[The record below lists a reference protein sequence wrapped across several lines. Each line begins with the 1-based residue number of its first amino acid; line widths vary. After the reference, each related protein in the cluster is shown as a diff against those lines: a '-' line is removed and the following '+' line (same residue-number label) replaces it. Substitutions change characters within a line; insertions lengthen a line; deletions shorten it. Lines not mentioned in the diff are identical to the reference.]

1 MLPLFAPLW
10 HDHLMTRRP
19 TLLDV
24 AHAAGVSR
32 ATASRALA
40 GAPSVRADLVRRV
53 RAAAAELDYRTNTA
67 ARALRSGATGSV
79 AVVVP
84 ASELDGQ
91 GGPFVGAPLRGATT
105 TLFARSVQPVLLLDD
120 GRDRAPLHRYLTSG
134 HVDAA
139 VVVLQR
145 ESEPL
150 FAELGDLPLP
160 VVFVG
165 RPTAAM
171 ARALTSVDSD
181 NYGGGRLAARA
192 LLEAGRRRLATIA
205 GPAGD
210 APADERTRGWRD
222 ELAAWDVPPGPVVHG
237 AFTMASGAT
246 AAAQVLRRDPEV
258 DGLFAGSDL
267 MAVGAVRVLES
278 GGRRVPDDVSVVGFD
293 DTVVA
298 ETCDPPLTTVRQ
310 PLRELGERAA
320 ELVLETLDDPAH
332 DPRQELVPTSLI
344 ARDSV

>member
-1 MLPLFAPLW
+1 MASPA
-10 HDHLMTRRP
+10 RP

-24 AHAAGVSR
+24 ARAAGVSR

-40 GAPSVRADLVRRV
+40 GVATVDAALAGRV

-79 AVVVP
+79 ALVAP
-84 ASELDGQ
+84 SSELEGQ
-91 GGPFVGAPLRGATT
+91 GGPFVGAPLRGATAV
-105 TLFARSVQPVLLLDD
+105 LFERSVQPVLLLDD
-120 GRDRAPLHRYLTSG
+120 ARDRAPLLRYLRSG

-165 RPTAAM
+165 RP
-171 ARALTSVDSD
+171 RATMDASLTSVDSD
-181 NYGGGRLAARA
+181 HYGGGRLAARA
-192 LLEAGRRRLATIA
+192 LLEAGRRRLATVA
-205 GPAGD
+205 GPAGY
-210 APADERTRGWRD
+210 APADERARGFRD
-222 ELAAWDVPPGPVVHG
+222 ELAAWDVAPGPVAHG
-237 AFTMASGAT
+237 TFSMSSGA
-246 AAAQVLRRDPEV
+246 AAAAAVLRRDPAL

-267 MAVGAVRVLES
+267 MAVGALRVLES
-278 GGRRVPDDVSVVGFD
+278 GGRRVPADVSVVGFD

-298 ETCDPPLTTVRQ
+298 ETCDPPLTSVRQ
-310 PLRELGERAA
+310 PLRELGARAA
-320 ELVLETLDDPAH
+320 ALVLDVLRDPDAA
-332 DPRQELVPTSLI
+332 PRHVVLPTSLTI
-344 ARDSV
+344 RESV

>member
-1 MLPLFAPLW
+1 MSPHA
-10 HDHLMTRRP
+10 RP

-40 GAPSVRADLVRRV
+40 GRSSVDPVLVQRV
-53 RAAAAELDYRTNTA
+53 RDAADALDYRTNSA

-79 AVVVP
+79 ALVAP
-84 ASELDGQ
+84 SSELEGQ
-91 GGPFVGAPLRGATT
+91 GGPFVGAPLRGATAV
-105 TLFARSVQPVLLLDD
+105 LFARSVQPVLLLDD
-120 GRDRAPLHRYLTSG
+120 GRERAPLLRYLAGG

-150 FAELGDLPLP
+150 FAELGPLPVP

-171 ARALTSVDSD
+171 DDALTSVDSD

-192 LLEAGRRRLATIA
+192 LLEAGRRRVATIA
-205 GPAGD
+205 GPAGY
-210 APADERTRGWRD
+210 APADDRTRGFRD
-222 ELAAWDVPPGPVVHG
+222 ELAAWDVTPGPVVHG
-237 AFTMASGAT
+237 SFSMSSGAS
-246 AAAQVLRRDPEV
+246 AAASVLRRDPHV
-258 DGLFAGSDL
+258 DGVFAGSDL
-267 MAVGAVRVLES
+267 MALGALRVLEA

-298 ETCDPPLTTVRQ
+298 RTCDPPLTSVRQ
-310 PLRELGERAA
+310 PLRELGARAA
-320 ELVLETLDDPAH
+320 ELVLDTLDDPTAPAQH
-332 DPRQELVPTSLI
+332 VLLPTTLTV
-344 ARDSV
+344 RESV

>member
-1 MLPLFAPLW
+1 MSPSA
-10 HDHLMTRRP
+10 RP

-24 AHAAGVSR
+24 ARAAGVSR

-40 GAPSVRADLVRRV
+40 GQANVAADLVRRV
-53 RAAAAELDYRTNTA
+53 RAAAAELDYRAHPA

-79 AVVVP
+79 ALVAP
-84 ASELDGQ
+84 SSELEGQ
-91 GGPFVGAPLRGATT
+91 GGPFVGAPLRGATAV
-105 TLFARSVQPVLLLDD
+105 LFARSVQPVLLLDD
-120 GRDRAPLHRYLTSG
+120 GRDRTPLLGYLAAG

-150 FAELGDLPLP
+150 FAELGDLPVP

-171 ARALTSVDSD
+171 DDALTSVDSD
-181 NYGGGRLAARA
+181 HYGGGRLAAGA
-192 LLEAGRRRLATIA
+192 LLEAGRRRLAMIA
-205 GPAGD
+205 GPAGYAPSD
-210 APADERTRGWRD
+210 ARAAGFRD
-222 ELAAWDVPPGPVVHG
+222 ELAAWGVAPGPVAHG
-237 AFTMASGAT
+237 SFSMSSGAS
-246 AAAQVLRRDPEV
+246 AAASVLRRDPGV

-267 MAVGAVRVLES
+267 MALGALRVLEA

-298 ETCDPPLTTVRQ
+298 ETCEPPLTSVRQ
-310 PLRELGERAA
+310 PLRELGARAA
-320 ELVLETLDDPAH
+320 ELVLDLLRDPGAAPQHVVLPTTLTV
-332 DPRQELVPTSLI
+332 RE
-344 ARDSV
+344 SV